1 MATELEEIKLQVAQ
15 ANRVLSDVGL
25 ATGVTA
31 ALGHASLR
39 VPSQPGWFVVKG
51 RQYALDALA
60 VMRAEDMVVCDTEGC
75 LVGGPP
81 GITQCSEVKIHLR
94 RPRRS
99 PRDFLWLDGR

>member
-1 MATELEEIKLQVAQ
+1 MATELEQIKLQVAQ

-31 ALGHASLR
+31 ALGHASMR
-39 VPSQPGWFVVKG
+39 VSSQPDRFVVKG

-60 VMRAEDMVVCDTEGC
+60 IMRAEDMVICDTEGF

-81 GITQCSEVKIHLR
+81 GTTQCSESRFIMVSYKYKSCNDLR
-94 RPRRS
+94 LS
-99 PRDFLWLDGR
+99 IG